1 MRGSAAY
8 VTSGARFVESSHNL
22 EDACGVSM
30 MGLRAIRGNNT
41 LVVRFGTSARPGS
54 NRDQNPLEIGCTAR

>member
-1 MRGSAAY
+1 
-8 VTSGARFVESSHNL
+8 
-22 EDACGVSM
+22 M